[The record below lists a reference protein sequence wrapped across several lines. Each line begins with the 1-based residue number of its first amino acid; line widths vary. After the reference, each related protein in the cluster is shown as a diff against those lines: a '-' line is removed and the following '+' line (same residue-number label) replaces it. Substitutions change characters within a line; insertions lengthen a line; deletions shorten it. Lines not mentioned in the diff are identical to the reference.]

1 MRAPCVAASFPGQ
14 ALRSHSGQQKA
25 FLCRSMAPREG
36 RRLGK
41 AADRSEFSSMSHLV
55 CRRARQKRACV
66 HRQSAVHEAS
76 EQRQT
81 APGSALATPVARN
94 ATLTSDRR
102 SSSHL
107 RAAASD
113 RRAPPS
119 STRARASSVPRRAL
133 GPASAPSP
141 AATFVGPFRE
151 KRRTRINNNESFLG
165 RRRLRL

>member
-41 AADRSEFSSMSHLV
+41 AADRSEFPSMSHLAG
-55 CRRARQKRACV
+55 RRARQKRASV
-66 HRQSAVHEAS
+66 RRQSAVCRAS

-119 STRARASSVPRRAL
+119 STRDERRQRLPRSARARVSAL
-133 GPASAPSP
+133 P
-141 AATFVGPFRE
+141 AARPKGLQ
-151 KRRTRINNNESFLG
+151 SGGSAG
-165 RRRLRL
+165 RGRKP